1 MLPFY
6 ASRLNS
12 VELNT
17 TFYHWPKASSVQA
30 WAAAAPE
37 GFRFA
42 IKAHRWLANPLNVER
57 FEAGLPELRAR
68 YGDLGAA
75 LGPLLFKLP
84 PPAAASTEQLG
95 RFLRLVPAGWRVAFE
110 FSHPSWDADDVTRL
124 LEDAGAAACAV
135 DDGSEAPALRGAYL
149 YLRLRRDRYGPKA
162 LAGWAERID
171 SALANGRDAYVYFK
185 HQAAGPARAERLR
198 TLVQTSAR
206 PAARPG
212 V

>member
-17 TFYHWPKASSVQA
+17 TFYHWPKPSSLQA

-57 FEAGLPELRAR
+57 FEAGLPELRDL
-68 YGDLGAA
+68 YGTLGPA

-84 PPAAASTEQLG
+84 PPAAASTERLG
-95 RFLRLVPAGWRVAFE
+95 QFLRLVPAGWRVAFE
-110 FSHPSWDADDVTRL
+110 FSHPSWEADDVTRL

-135 DDGSEAPALRGAYL
+135 DDGPERPSPRGAYL
-149 YLRLRRDRYGPKA
+149 YLRLRRDRYGAKA
-162 LAGWAERID
+162 LAGWGERIIA
-171 SALANGRDAYVYFK
+171 ALAQGRDAYVYFK
-185 HQAAGPARAERLR
+185 HQAAAPARAQRLR

-206 PAARPG
+206 PVVRPG

>member
-17 TFYHWPKASSVQA
+17 TFYHWPKPSSLHA

-57 FEAGLPELRAR
+57 FEAGLPEMKVR
-68 YGDLGAA
+68 YGELGPA

-84 PPAAASTEQLG
+84 PPAAASTERLG

-135 DDGSEAPALRGAYL
+135 DEGSEAPALRGAYL
-149 YLRLRRDRYGPKA
+149 YLRLRRDRYGLKT
-162 LAGWAERID
+162 LTGWAARIA
-171 SALANGRDAYVYFK
+171 SALAEGRDVYAYFK

-206 PAARPG
+206 PEGRPG

>member
-1 MLPFY
+1 MLAFY

-17 TFYHWPKASSVQA
+17 TFYHWPKPSSVQA
-30 WAAAAPE
+30 WAAATPE

-57 FEAGLPELRAR
+57 FEAGLAELTAR

-84 PPAAASTEQLG
+84 PPAAASSERLG

-110 FSHPSWDADDVTRL
+110 FSHPSWDAPDVTRL
-124 LEDAGAAACAV
+124 LEDAGAAACVV
-135 DDGSEAPALRGAYL
+135 DEGAPVGEPRGAYV
-149 YLRLRRDRYGPKA
+149 YLRLRRDRYGVKA
-162 LAGWAERID
+162 LSDWADRIR
-171 SALANGRDAYVYFK
+171 SFLAQGRDAYVYFK
-185 HQAAGPARAERLR
+185 HQAAGPARAERLHR
-198 TLVQTSAR
+198 LVQTSAR
-206 PAARPG
+206 PAGEPG

>member
-17 TFYHWPKASSVQA
+17 TFYHWPKPSSLQA

-57 FEAGLPELRAR
+57 FEAGLPELRER
-68 YGDLGAA
+68 YGTLGPA

-84 PPAAASTEQLG
+84 PPAAASTERLG

-110 FSHPSWDADDVTRL
+110 FTHPSWDADDVTRL

-135 DDGSEAPALRGAYL
+135 DEGPQLPSPRGAYL
-149 YLRLRRDRYGPKA
+149 YVRLRRDRYGPQA
-162 LAGWAERID
+162 LAGWAERIAR
-171 SALANGRDAYVYFK
+171 ALAEGRDAYVYFK
-185 HQAAGPARAERLR
+185 HQSAGPARAQRLR

-206 PAARPG
+206 PAGRPG

>member
-6 ASRLNS
+6 TSRLNS

-17 TFYHWPKASSVQA
+17 TFYHWPKPSSVQA
-30 WAAAAPE
+30 WAAAAPD

-57 FEAGLPELRAR
+57 FEAGLPELTAR
-68 YGDLGAA
+68 YGELGAA

-84 PPAAASTEQLG
+84 PPAAASTERLG

-110 FSHPSWDADDVTRL
+110 FGHPSWESDGVTRL

-135 DDGSEAPALRGAYL
+135 DEGLEAPSPRGAYV
-149 YLRLRRDRYGPKA
+149 YVRLRHDRYGPKA
-162 LAGWAERID
+162 LVGWAERIAA
-171 SALANGRDAYVYFK
+171 ALADGRDAYVYFK
-185 HQAAGPARAERLR
+185 HQAARPARAERLR

-206 PAARPG
+206 PAPRPG

>member
-17 TFYHWPKASSVQA
+17 TFYHWPKPSSLHA

-57 FEAGLPELRAR
+57 FEAGLPELTEL
-68 YGDLGAA
+68 YGTLGPS

-84 PPAAASTEQLG
+84 PPAAASTERLG
-95 RFLRLVPAGWRVAFE
+95 RFLRLLPAGWRAAFE
-110 FSHPSWDADDVTRL
+110 FSHPSWDADEVTRL
-124 LEDAGAAACAV
+124 LENSGAAACAV
-135 DDGSEAPALRGAYL
+135 DEGPNLPSPRGAYL

-162 LAGWAERID
+162 LAEWAERI
-171 SALANGRDAYVYFK
+171 ALALAGGRDAYVYFK

-206 PAARPG
+206 PPGRPG

>member
-17 TFYHWPKASSVQA
+17 TFYHWPKPSSVRA

-42 IKAHRWLANPLNVER
+42 IKAHRWLANPLNVDR
-57 FEAGLPELRAR
+57 FEAGLPELTAR
-68 YGDLGAA
+68 YGELGAS

-84 PPAAASTEQLG
+84 APAAASTEQLG

-110 FSHPSWDADDVTRL
+110 FGHPSWASDDVTRL

-135 DDGSEAPALRGAYL
+135 DEGREVPSPRGAYV
-149 YLRLRRDRYGPKA
+149 YVRLRQDRYGPKA
-162 LAGWAERID
+162 LAGWAERIAG
-171 SALANGRDAYVYFK
+171 ALAGGRDAYVYFK

-206 PAARPG
+206 PA
-212 V
+212 